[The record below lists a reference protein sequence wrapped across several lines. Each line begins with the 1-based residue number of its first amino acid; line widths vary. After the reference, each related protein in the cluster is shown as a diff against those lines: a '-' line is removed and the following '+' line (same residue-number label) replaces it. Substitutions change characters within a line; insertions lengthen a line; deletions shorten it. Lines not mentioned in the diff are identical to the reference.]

1 MDCDLTLNVY
11 VQNND
16 EMNRMQRE
24 LLDAIRQKDEAI
36 LAMKRLE
43 IEVVGE
49 KQVNMELC
57 DLLRANGI
65 RFRKTA
71 EMRNWHR

>member
-1 MDCDLTLNVY
+1 MLNVY

-24 LLDAIRQKDEAI
+24 LLEAIRQKDEAI

>member
-1 MDCDLTLNVY
+1 MDFDLTLNVFI
-11 VQNND
+11 QNND
-16 EMNRMQRE
+16 EMNRMQRDLIE
-24 LLDAIRQKDEAI
+24 AYRQRDEAI
-36 LAMKRLE
+36 FSMKRLE
-43 IEVVGE
+43 IEVVNE

-71 EMRNWHR
+71 EMSKWKR

>member
-43 IEVVGE
+43 IEVVSE